1 MRATLGFTQVWR
13 ARKPPPCAL
22 RLPATLVGHATD
34 IKPPPFPTFV
44 YASTG
49 SSLFFSVSLFFLL
62 ALARVALT
70 LRSLRLDTPRLC
82 RFAVPVFQYKYKPTF
97 SRSKLSHRHL
107 SSHGYNKHLEGV
119 LRALS
124 WAQQTRWITVTVKWE
139 HSWRHSTG
147 TEGEKEKKDIHHPRA
162 ARASCSICA
171 AHGALP
177 RGGHVSK
184 PIGSFAQSSEPAGCP
199 ADDAVR
205 RALGK

>member
-139 HSWRHSTG
+139 HSWRHSPG
-147 TEGEKEKKDIHHPRA
+147 TEGAQALVQP
-162 ARASCSICA
+162 
-171 AHGALP
+171 AHGSADGSSPPESCP
-177 RGGHVSK
+177 RQLQHLR
-184 PIGSFAQSSEPAGCP
+184 CP
-199 ADDAVR
+199 WRPPTRRPRQQTDRFVR
-205 RALGK
+205 AEQ

>member
-1 MRATLGFTQVWR
+1 MADDVDSEVYCWRRSEFFWRMRATLGFTQVWR

-82 RFAVPVFQYKYKPTF
+82 RFAVFQYKYKPTF
-97 SRSKLSHRHL
+97 SLSKLSHRHL

-139 HSWRHSTG
+139 HSWRHLT
-147 TEGEKEKKDIHHPRA
+147 TRELPAPA
-162 ARASCSICA
+162 AAF
-171 AHGALP
+171 ALP
-177 RGGHVSK
+177 MAPSHAAATSANR
-184 PIGSFAQSSEPAGCP
+184 
-199 ADDAVR
+199 
-205 RALGK
+205 

>member
-1 MRATLGFTQVWR
+1 MYTRIQCTDQRSLEQTMRWKA
-13 ARKPPPCAL
+13 AAS
-22 RLPATLVGHATD
+22 ALVGHATD

-139 HSWRHSTG
+139 HSWRHLT
-147 TEGEKEKKDIHHPRA
+147 TRELPAPA
-162 ARASCSICA
+162 AAF
-171 AHGALP
+171 ALP
-177 RGGHVSK
+177 MAPSHAAATSANR
-184 PIGSFAQSSEPAGCP
+184 
-199 ADDAVR
+199 
-205 RALGK
+205 

>member
-1 MRATLGFTQVWR
+1 MADDVDSEVYCWRRSEFFWRMRATLGFTQVWR

-139 HSWRHSTG
+139 HSWRHLT
-147 TEGEKEKKDIHHPRA
+147 TRELPAPA
-162 ARASCSICA
+162 AAF
-171 AHGALP
+171 ALP
-177 RGGHVSK
+177 MAPSHAAATSANR
-184 PIGSFAQSSEPAGCP
+184 
-199 ADDAVR
+199 
-205 RALGK
+205 